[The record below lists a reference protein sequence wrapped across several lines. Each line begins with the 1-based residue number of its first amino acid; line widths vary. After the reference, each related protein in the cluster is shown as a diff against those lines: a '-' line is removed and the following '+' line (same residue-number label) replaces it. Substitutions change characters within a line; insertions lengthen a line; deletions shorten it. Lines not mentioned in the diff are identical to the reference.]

1 MTEKDTQSENKVV
14 DISFLKLRRRLWIM
28 TAVSSFIGVS
38 ILILRVTVYPEVL
51 NARVWLLMIT
61 GVLIFLRSDK
71 ACEDL
76 EKELKEKELKEKEL
90 NNSK

>member
-1 MTEKDTQSENKVV
+1 MAEKDTQSENKVV

-38 ILILRVTVYPEVL
+38 FLILRVELYPEVL
-51 NARVWLLMIT
+51 NTRVWLLMIT

-76 EKELKEKELKEKEL
+76 EKELKEKEL

>member
-1 MTEKDTQSENKVV
+1 MEVRQLTEKDTQSENKVV

-38 ILILRVTVYPEVL
+38 ILILRVAVYPEVL
-51 NARVWLLMIT
+51 NVRVWLLMIT

-76 EKELKEKELKEKEL
+76 EKELKEKEL

>member
-1 MTEKDTQSENKVV
+1 MTEKNTQSENKVV
-14 DISFLKLRRRLWIM
+14 DIPFLKLRRRLWIM

-38 ILILRVTVYPEVL
+38 FLILRVELYPEAL

-76 EKELKEKELKEKEL
+76 EKELKEKEL

>member
-1 MTEKDTQSENKVV
+1 
-14 DISFLKLRRRLWIM
+14 
-28 TAVSSFIGVS
+28 
-38 ILILRVTVYPEVL
+38 
-51 NARVWLLMIT
+51 MIT

-76 EKELKEKELKEKEL
+76 EKELKEKEL

>member
-1 MTEKDTQSENKVV
+1 MTEKNTQSENKVV

-38 ILILRVTVYPEVL
+38 VLILRVALYPEVL
-51 NARVWLLMIT
+51 NARVWLLMII
-61 GVLIFLRSDK
+61 GVLIFLGSDK

-76 EKELKEKELKEKEL
+76 EKELKEKEL

>member
-1 MTEKDTQSENKVV
+1 MEKDTQSENRAVN
-14 DISFLKLRRRLWIM
+14 IQFLKLRRRLWIM

-38 ILILRVTVYPEVL
+38 FLILRVAVYPEVL

-76 EKELKEKELKEKEL
+76 EKELKDKEL